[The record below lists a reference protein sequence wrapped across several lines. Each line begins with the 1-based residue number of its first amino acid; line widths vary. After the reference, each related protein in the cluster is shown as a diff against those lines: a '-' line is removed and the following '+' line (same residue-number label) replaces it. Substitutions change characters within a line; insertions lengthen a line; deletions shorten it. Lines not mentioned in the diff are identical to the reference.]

1 MHVVRLEAAV
11 IDPGGSRV
19 LQVGS
24 GAELPTASVGKL
36 WLLAEVAE
44 RIVRG
49 ELAQEVVLRRDV
61 EDPVG
66 DSGLWQHLSVPELS
80 VADAALLTAAVS
92 DNAATNALLSS
103 VPLDAVA
110 GRASAL
116 GAVRSRLHDRVRDVR
131 GPEVP
136 ATLSTG
142 VAGEL
147 AEAARRIHA
156 AARGHTGLGV
166 TPEGARLLE
175 SWLMVGVDTSLVLDP
190 LCLDPLAHV
199 DPVDGIRAWSKTG
212 SDPGVL
218 ADVGVVDGPGGWL
231 AYAVIAAWSEL
242 GQRSAAR
249 KQMRE
254 VGSRIAA
261 VIR

>member
-1 MHVVRLEAAV
+1 MRLEATV
-11 IDPGGSRV
+11 VDPDGACV

-24 GAELPTASVGKL
+24 GDELPTASVGKV

-49 ELAQEVVLRRDV
+49 DFAPGAALRRDEV
-61 EDPVG
+61 DAVA
-66 DSGLWQHLSVPELS
+66 DSGLWQHLSVSELP
-80 VADAALLTAAVS
+80 VADAALLTASVS
-92 DNAATNALLSS
+92 DNAATNALLSR

-110 GRASAL
+110 GRAVAL

-131 GPEVP
+131 GAEVP

-142 VAGEL
+142 VAREL

-156 AARGHTGLGV
+156 AARGDTGLGV

-175 SWLMVGVDTSLVLDP
+175 SWLMAGVDTSLVLDP
-190 LCLDPLAHV
+190 LCLDPLAHIH
-199 DPVDGIRAWSKTG
+199 PVDGIRAWSKTG

-218 ADVGVVDGPGGWL
+218 ADVGVVDGQGGSL

-249 KQMRE
+249 QQMRD

-261 VIR
+261 AIR